1 MNEIKEFKNFLIQH
15 NILDQ
20 YIKNVDTKRVKKFVN
35 YGISFYYII
44 DASFL
49 WKRTPEGEDYWQSI
63 HKLWQQQYDDKNH
76 ERGNERH
83 TILANQIRYNIS
95 TGTIIDCRKFSDK
108 TLIA

>member
-1 MNEIKEFKNFLIQH
+1 MNEIKTFKEFLIKY

-49 WKRTPEGEDYWQSI
+49 WKSTPEGEDYWQNI
-63 HKLWQQQYDDKNH
+63 HKLWQQQYDDKNDIDYSDIV
-76 ERGNERH
+76 EKLFNVDYKPNE
-83 TILANQIRYNIS
+83 LWE
-95 TGTIIDCRKFSDK
+95 D
-108 TLIA
+108 